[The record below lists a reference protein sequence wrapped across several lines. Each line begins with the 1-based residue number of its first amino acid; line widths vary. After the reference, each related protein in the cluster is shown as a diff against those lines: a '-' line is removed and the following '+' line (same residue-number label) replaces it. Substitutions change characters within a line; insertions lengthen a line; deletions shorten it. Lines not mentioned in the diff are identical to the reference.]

1 MNALRMVLSNIRE
14 LDYMLAPGMNVGVKS
29 PVAVNGHTEFNIET
43 LAFGKDGDIVQMQHC
58 GASLDVFVRVFNA
71 STDTFTSW
79 LRPGALSEYVGK
91 SLFDTVSGKPIWL
104 KTVNDYVKGVYTL
117 TLSDI
122 NVKHSFSVAVTQ
134 VATKSGTIALR
145 VDQQGDIEFEVLT
158 TDTKADIINKMKIAV
173 DATGDWN
180 TIILINQETGE
191 NDLVCVKKLPGV
203 VSETTFIDT
212 DITGVQA
219 TADISA
225 EGASTHPGNV
235 TLTIDGD
242 VTVIAVTTLDYAESI
257 AVALEAMS
265 IDGWSLAAG
274 AGESGNIVTNIVTL
288 TCFFAGDHVITYED
302 TDDTG
307 VTGVVT
313 ATTEGSASVW
323 VYADGSVSGYLP
335 EEYRDS

>member
-1 MNALRMVLSNIRE
+1 MNALRMVLSNIGE
-14 LDYMLAPGMNVGVKS
+14 LDYMLAPDMNVGVKS
-29 PVAVNGHTEFNIET
+29 PVAVNGYTEFNINT
-43 LAFGKDGDIVQMQHC
+43 LALGKDGDIVQVQHC

-71 STDTFTSW
+71 RTYTFTSW
-79 LRPGALSEYVGK
+79 LRPNALSEYVGK
-91 SLFDTVSGKPIWL
+91 SIFDTVTGKPIWL

-117 TLSDI
+117 TLSDT

-134 VATKSGTIALR
+134 VATTAGTIALR
-145 VDQQGDIEFEVLT
+145 VDQQGDIEIEVLT

-203 VSETTFIDT
+203 VSETRFIDT

-225 EGASTHPGNV
+225 EGAGTHPGNV

-242 VTVIAVTTLDYAESI
+242 DTVIAVTALDYDARSI
-257 AVALEAMS
+257 AAAIEAVT

-274 AGESGNIVTNIVTL
+274 TGVDANIVTL
-288 TCFFAGDHVITYED
+288 TCLFAGDHVVTFED
-302 TDDTG
+302 TDATG
-307 VTGVVT
+307 ISGVVA

-335 EEYRDS
+335 EEYRAS